1 MESKVMS
8 KPRLK
13 LISKGSLLA
22 ILAAGLLSFGITHLI
37 NGNVS
42 APSKQAR
49 EPLPVAVLP
58 FKRIDHYTRQS
69 SYIGTVRARRDSALA
84 FEVSGTLETLP
95 AREGMPMTKGQVLAT
110 LNTDQRRAKLRA
122 AEAELAK
129 TTTNLELA
137 TLKRERLADLL
148 DRGLTSRQ
156 TFDDAQLGAQALHQN
171 QRAISA
177 RMDSARLNIEK
188 SVLKAPFSGV
198 VAQRYVDEGTVVTPG
213 TPILRLLA
221 QSSFE
226 AHIGVPINV
235 GNSLTLGNQYALS
248 IGGQH
253 LEATL
258 QNIRADVDASTLTVG
273 AIFSLPE
280 DSMVRTGET
289 VMLDLADPVYESGG
303 WVPLS
308 SLTAGN
314 RGLWDVFVVKAVPE
328 GHVAVREAV
337 EIIYTKNDQVF
348 VAGTLADDAV
358 IIASGLHRLS
368 PGASIAPLGN

>member
-1 MESKVMS
+1 M
-8 KPRLK
+8 PNTRLK
-13 LISKGSLLA
+13 LISKGSLVA
-22 ILAAGLLSFGITHLI
+22 ILVAVFLTFGISKLI
-37 NGNVS
+37 NGNVDG
-42 APSKQAR
+42 PQKQVR
-49 EPLPVAVLP
+49 DPLPVGVLP
-58 FKRIDHYTRQS
+58 FNRTDSYIRQS

-95 AREGMPMTKGQVLAT
+95 AREGMPITEGQILAS
-110 LNTDQRRAKLRA
+110 LNTDQRRAQLRA

-129 TTTNLELA
+129 VTTNLELA
-137 TLKRERLADLL
+137 ILKRERLADLL

-156 TFDDAQLGAQALHQN
+156 TFDDAKLGAQALQQN
-171 QRAISA
+171 QRAIRA
-177 RMDSARLNIEK
+177 RLDSAALNIEK
-188 SVLKAPFSGV
+188 SALKAPFAGV

-226 AHIGVPINV
+226 AHVGVPVRV
-235 GNSLTLGNQYALS
+235 GNTLKVGSEYALTV
-248 IGGQH
+248 GGRR

-258 QNIRADVDASTLTVG
+258 QNIRSDVDASTLTVG
-273 AIFSLPE
+273 AIFLLPE
-280 DSMVRTGET
+280 NLLVRTGET
-289 VMLDLADPVYESGG
+289 ITLDLTSAVYESGG

-314 RGLWDVFVVKAVPE
+314 RGLWDVFVVKAVPD
-328 GHVAVREAV
+328 GHVAAREAV
-337 EIIYTKNDQVF
+337 EIIYSENDQVF

-368 PGASIAPLGN
+368 PGASITPLEN